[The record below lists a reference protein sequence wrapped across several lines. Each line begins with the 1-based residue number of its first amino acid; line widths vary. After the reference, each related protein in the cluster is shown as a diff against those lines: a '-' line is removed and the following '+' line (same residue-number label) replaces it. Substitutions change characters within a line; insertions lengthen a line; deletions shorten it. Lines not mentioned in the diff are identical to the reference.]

1 MLVPLNSVRMCSA
14 SADQLLSLRASV
26 GVSLVQHKPGFGPLR
41 TSLLISQIIH
51 INGRK
56 KVLLNESLP
65 SNYLAFL
72 SVKRS

>member
-1 MLVPLNSVRMCSA
+1 MLVPLNSVHMCST

-56 KVLLNESLP
+56 CYLMKV
-65 SNYLAFL
+65 FL
-72 SVKRS
+72 QIILHFFQ

>member
-1 MLVPLNSVRMCSA
+1 MLVPLNSVCMCST

-41 TSLLISQIIH
+41 TSLFISQIIL

-56 KVLLNESLP
+56 RKVLNASPP
-65 SNYLAFL
+65 SNYLTFL
-72 SVKRS
+72 